1 MRQAVKYIAFFIF
14 ALFMCYFIYQKTPSA
29 YNDVSKIDLSK
40 ANSLMIVAH
49 PDDETIWGGAHLLSD
64 DYLVVCIT
72 CGGNRN
78 RVEEFKQAL
87 SISDDQYLMLN
98 YPDKVHG
105 KRDDWKNSRS
115 GITADLEK
123 IMRLKHWDKIVT
135 HNEEGE
141 YGHIHHK
148 MTHNIVK
155 SIYDGGNIKGQLY
168 FFGKYYKKKDIS
180 LYRDSLI
187 SIDEAE
193 KQVKINQMIEVY
205 KSQSFIKESFGH
217 MFDYENWIEYIL

>member
-1 MRQAVKYIAFFIF
+1 MRQMVKYIAFFIF
-14 ALFMCYFIYQKTPSA
+14 ALFMCFFIYQQTPGA
-29 YNDVSKIDLSK
+29 YNDASKIDLSK
-40 ANSLMIVAH
+40 VNSLMIVAH

-72 CGGNRN
+72 CGSKRN
-78 RVEEFKQAL
+78 RVEEFKQAMA
-87 SISDDQYLMLN
+87 ISNDQYLMLN
-98 YPDKVHG
+98 YPDKVLG
-105 KRDDWKNSRS
+105 KRDDWKKSRK
-115 GITADLEK
+115 GITKDLEK

-141 YGHIHHK
+141 YGHIHHI

-155 SIYDGGNIKGQLY
+155 SIYDEGNVKGKLY
-168 FFGKYYKKKDIS
+168 FFGKYYKKKDIN
-180 LYRDSLI
+180 LYKENLV
-187 SIDEAE
+187 SIDDKE